1 MRQRIA
7 VLGCTGSIGSQTLE
21 VVRDRP
27 DQFEVVSLAAHSDEV
42 GLLAACAEFGVS
54 RFSLF
59 SRELPG
65 SVGSGEDGLA
75 RLAVLPEVDAVVMA
89 VPGAVGLRP
98 SIAALEAG
106 KRLALAS
113 KEVLVMAGETVMA
126 LAGKNGSSLTP
137 IDSEHSAVFQ
147 CLQGVPRHLLDKIII
162 TASGGPFRGHSK
174 EFLAK
179 VTLEQALNHP
189 TWKMGGKITIDSATL
204 MNKALEVIEARW
216 LFDLKPE
223 QIDTVI
229 HPQSVVHSMVKT
241 VDGSVLGQ
249 LGWPSMKLPILYAL
263 TYPER
268 IANGL
273 KPWNPVDT
281 PTLTFEPVDHE
292 TFPSIKMAY
301 DALRKGGTAAAAM
314 NAANEA
320 IVASY
325 LTGGLR
331 FLDIF
336 EGVQE
341 VASSLPIMNSSLE
354 NLVHVDLEARRLARE
369 WAASR
374 SQLNA

>member
-27 DQFEVVSLAAHSDEV
+27 DQFEVVALAAHSDEV

-174 EFLAK
+174 EFLAE

-249 LGWPSMKLPILYAL
+249 MGWPSMKLPILYAL